1 MKFGKYDVEE
11 QNHPTGTGV
20 QCLKFFP
27 NGYGASIVRF
37 YIPIS
42 SPFGKAGSYGV
53 NEDLWEL
60 AVLKGNEKDGWSLT
74 YDTPITDDVIGYL
87 SENEVGNYLER
98 IEYLSMSKI
107 MTLFRKVLCFL
118 GFHKGICYDGAY
130 RCIYCDYTN
139 FYREAAG

>member
-1 MKFGKYDVEE
+1 GKV
-11 QNHPTGTGV
+11 
-20 QCLKFFP
+20 
-27 NGYGASIVRF
+27 
-37 YIPIS
+37 
-42 SPFGKAGSYGV
+42 GSYGV

-118 GFHKGICYDGAY
+118 GFHKGICQEADG
-130 RCIYCDYTN
+130 
-139 FYREAAG
+139 